1 MISGFWS
8 RQLLPTKAI
17 PVKILQHPLSGIATQ
32 RFSRT
37 LALSSHLSN
46 TVVIK
51 RQIHQKSTQENKN
64 EGNTEYQNEQI
75 KQLIKKSKMLSRL
88 QANPRYSHYFEK
100 ITSSGTISMI
110 TSFFILHELTA
121 IIPLFSVWYILY
133 NVNMLD
139 NLDLSG
145 ELLTKCSGAIERLV
159 GDKFQD
165 YDKHKLIVSGAMSYA
180 AVKMLGPARIIVSLW
195 GAPYFS
201 RWLVMPFR
209 KLKAITKK
217 GA

>member
-209 KLKAITKK
+209 KLKAIAKK
-217 GA
+217 

>member
-32 RFSRT
+32 RVSRT

-51 RQIHQKSTQENKN
+51 RQIHQQSTQENKN